1 MPVIKGNKVKYCRAS
16 GIITNTDV
24 DSYVRKPYM
33 SNLINSLD
41 CLKRAEFE

>member
-24 DSYVRKPYM
+24 DSYVSSSYIVLSVVNIRSCRM
-33 SNLINSLD
+33 
-41 CLKRAEFE
+41 